1 MFKLHIEIWKQ
12 VNFSVDNFNSR
23 YILLAFISRCTVD
36 ELDIW
41 EMQMI
46 EVPFNSRRSGQINK
60 YIWNI
65 TRTMIN
71 TNITNKLD
79 MRFEINYLLYMNLF
93 KQVCTN
99 EKHTTAI
106 CSLRKH
112 TDEICAYVRVNVY
125 KSMTTLLEPF
135 KQHTQSKNI

>member
-1 MFKLHIEIWKQ
+1 
-12 VNFSVDNFNSR
+12 
-23 YILLAFISRCTVD
+23 
-36 ELDIW
+36 
-41 EMQMI
+41 
-46 EVPFNSRRSGQINK
+46 
-60 YIWNI
+60 
-65 TRTMIN
+65 MIN